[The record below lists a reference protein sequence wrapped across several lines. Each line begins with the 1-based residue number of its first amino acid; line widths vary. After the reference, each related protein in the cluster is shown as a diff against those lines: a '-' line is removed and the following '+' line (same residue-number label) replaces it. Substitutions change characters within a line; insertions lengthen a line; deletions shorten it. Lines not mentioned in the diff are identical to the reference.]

1 MSVTDAAGNVR
12 PLVMENEIYYQAEDA
27 YQVPDFPPRHWPA
40 GLAVGI
46 ILAALVFVFDI
57 RYKNSSRRGKYLL
70 GSLYLLLGLVFGIP
84 GSVLFLMSLFTNHIV
99 TFYNEN
105 LFLANPLTFLLVI
118 AGYGIMRQ
126 NKFIVRYIPL
136 LSTLL
141 AFGVALLFI
150 LKILPSFDQ
159 QNWLSICLIS
169 PVVFTIAWTWR
180 GLMFKKNQVK

>member
-1 MSVTDAAGNVR
+1 MQS
-12 PLVMENEIYYQAEDA
+12 E
-27 YQVPDFPPRHWPA
+27 
-40 GLAVGI
+40 
-46 ILAALVFVFDI
+46 
-57 RYKNSSRRGKYLL
+57 LL
-70 GSLYLLLGLVFGIP
+70 WSDK
-84 GSVLFLMSLFTNHIV
+84 
-99 TFYNEN
+99 FYNEN